1 MTAVLFLVS
10 GTCHGWPVGKVAIA
24 AKSLSVKLKG
34 TTVLED
40 GHRLSK
46 LSVHSRG
53 FQQWLQGKLFDK
65 INTEESTWHL
75 DNGKQVVVNLEKIR
89 HLASVIRC

>member
-1 MTAVLFLVS
+1 M
-10 GTCHGWPVGKVAIA
+10 AIA

-53 FQQWLQGKLFDK
+53 SQQWLQGKLFDK

-89 HLASVIRC
+89 HWPPH